1 MDLRH
6 LRYFIG
12 IVDAGSM
19 TRAADLLGVAQPS
32 LSAHIARME
41 EDLEV
46 ALFERLPRGIRPT
59 EAGMILYDRAQAI
72 LASVDQALADV
83 RSLSHSVSGKVHLGL
98 TGTINGALAV
108 PLITAARL
116 RFPALQIVIS
126 EAMSGFLQDW
136 AAAGKIDLGII
147 YGERELAGLSCAPLF
162 IEELVALTLP
172 GDAAQSFA
180 ELAARRPFI
189 LPGPAHGLR
198 QTIDDGLKRL
208 GIAVEVGFEVAS
220 YQNIVDFTTAGFGAS
235 ILPRHAVA
243 RDLAEG
249 RLRALSLGTPP
260 MTRVA
265 SIVAPTTRARSGPA
279 VALESLLREVVA
291 DLIAAGRWQGV
302 HPH

>member
-41 EDLEV
+41 DELEV
-46 ALFERLPRGIRPT
+46 ALFHRMPRGIRPT
-59 EAGMILYDRAQAI
+59 EAGMVLYERAQVI
-72 LASVDQALADV
+72 LGSFDQALADV
-83 RSLSHSVSGKVHLGL
+83 RTLSQNVSGKVHLGL

-108 PLITAARL
+108 PLITAARQ

-126 EAMSGFLQDW
+126 EAMSGFVQDW
-136 AAAGKIDLGII
+136 AAAGKIDLGIL
-147 YGERELAGLSCAPLF
+147 YGTHDLVGLSREPLF
-162 IEELVALTLP
+162 IEELVALTTP
-172 GDAAQSFA
+172 GDPAQDIA
-180 ELAARRPFI
+180 ELAARRSFI
-189 LPGPAHGLR
+189 LPGRTHGLR

-220 YQNIVDFTTAGFGAS
+220 YQNIVDFTVAGFGAS

-249 RLRALSLGTPP
+249 RLRALALGAPP

-279 VALESLLREVVA
+279 IALESLLREVVA
-291 DLIAAGRWQGV
+291 DLVAAGRWHGV
-302 HPH
+302 RLH

>member
-41 EDLEV
+41 EELEV
-46 ALFERLPRGIRPT
+46 ALFHRLPRGIRPT

-72 LASVDQALADV
+72 LGSVDQAVADV
-83 RSLSHSVSGKVHLGL
+83 RVLARNVTGKVHLGL

-108 PLITAARL
+108 PLITAAR
-116 RFPALQIVIS
+116 RRYPALQIVIS
-126 EAMSGFLQDW
+126 EAMSGFVQDW

-147 YGERELAGLSCAPLF
+147 YGDREIAGLRCEPLF
-162 IEELVALTLP
+162 IEELVALTTP
-172 GDAAQSFA
+172 GDPAQTIA
-180 ELAARRPFI
+180 ELAAHRPFI
-189 LPGPAHGLR
+189 LPGRAHGLR
-198 QTIDDGLKRL
+198 QTIDDGLTRL
-208 GIAVEVGFEVAS
+208 GIAVETGFEVAS
-220 YQNIVDFTTAGFGAS
+220 YQNIVDFTVAGFGAS

-249 RLRALSLGTPP
+249 RLRDVALGDPP
-260 MTRVA
+260 MTRTA
-265 SIVAPTTRARSGPA
+265 SMIAPTTRARSGQTI
-279 VALESLLREVVA
+279 ALEGLLREVVT
-291 DLIAAGRWQGV
+291 DLVEAGRWHGV
-302 HPH
+302 RLH